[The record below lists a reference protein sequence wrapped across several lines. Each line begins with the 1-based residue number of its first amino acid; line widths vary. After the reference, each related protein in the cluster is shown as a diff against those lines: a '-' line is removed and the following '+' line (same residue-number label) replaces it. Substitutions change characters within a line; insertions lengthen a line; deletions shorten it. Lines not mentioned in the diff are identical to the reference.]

1 MVAGRDTGAQPV
13 AGSAVQLN
21 SRAVD
26 LSGKRILLTGGA
38 GGLGV
43 PMAAALARLG
53 ADLLLTALE
62 EGPLK
67 LAVQQCAGSGKFETV
82 AADMRDPA
90 AVDQIVSAANDRLG
104 GVDVLINNAGLGPGA
119 IRPDFWNDKIR
130 FWERNINYQH
140 FTQVNF
146 LAPARLS
153 AMLVPEMIAA
163 GWGRI
168 INVTTSLPTMFGR
181 GCSPYGPTKAALEA
195 LTGVQAADLAGT
207 GVCANVLIPGGPTD
221 TPMVPAEA
229 ARDRKQLI
237 DPKVMAPVICWLASA
252 QSDGVTGRRFLAA
265 NWSAALAAEVA
276 AERASEPVGWARNS

>member
-1 MVAGRDTGAQPV
+1 MQHAAG
-13 AGSAVQLN
+13 
-21 SRAVD
+21 D
-26 LSGKRILLTGGA
+26 LSGKRVLLTGAA

-53 ADLLLTALE
+53 ADLMLTALE
-62 EGPLK
+62 EEALK
-67 LAVQQCAGSGKFETV
+67 LAVRQCAGSGKVETV
-82 AADMRDPA
+82 AADMTDPN

-104 GVDVLINNAGLGPGA
+104 GVDVLINNAGLGPGT

-140 FTQVNF
+140 FAQVNF
-146 LAPARLS
+146 LAPARLA

-207 GVCANVLIPGGPTD
+207 GVCANVLIPGGATD

-237 DPKVMAPVICWLASA
+237 DPKVMAPVICWLAST

-265 NWSAALAAEVA
+265 KWNAMLAEEHAAEQ
-276 AERASEPVGWARNS
+276 ASAPIGWAA

>member
-1 MVAGRDTGAQPV
+1 VH
-13 AGSAVQLN
+13 QLKN
-21 SRAVD
+21 SAVD
-26 LSGKRILLTGGA
+26 LSGKRVLLTGGA

-53 ADLLLTALE
+53 ADVMLTALE
-62 EGPLK
+62 EDALR

-82 AADMRDPA
+82 AADMREA
-90 AVDQIVSAANDRLG
+90 HAVDQIVSAANDRLG

-146 LAPARLS
+146 LAPARLA

-207 GVCANVLIPGGPTD
+207 GVCANVLIPGGPAD

-229 ARDRKQLI
+229 ARDRKLLDRNI
-237 DPKVMAPVICWLASA
+237 MAPVVCWLAST

-265 NWSAALAAEVA
+265 KWNSALAAEVA
-276 AERASEPVGWARNS
+276 AEQASEPVGWAG

>member
-1 MVAGRDTGAQPV
+1 MQDAA
-13 AGSAVQLN
+13 S
-21 SRAVD
+21 D
-26 LSGKRILLTGGA
+26 LFGKRVLLTGGA

-43 PMAAALARLG
+43 PMAAALARRG

-62 EGPLK
+62 GEALK
-67 LAVQQCAGSGKFETV
+67 RAIQQCAGPGKLETI
-82 AADMRDPA
+82 AADMRDPH
-90 AVDQIVSAANDRLG
+90 AVEKIVSAAKERLG

-130 FWERNINYQH
+130 FWEPNIDYQH
-140 FTQVNF
+140 FAQVNF
-146 LAPARLS
+146 LAPARLA

-163 GWGRI
+163 RWGRI

-207 GVCANVLIPGGPTD
+207 GVSANVLIPGGPTD

-237 DPKVMAPVICWLASA
+237 EPTVMAPVICWLTST
-252 QSDGVTGRRFLAA
+252 QSDGITGRRFLAA
-265 NWSAALAAEVA
+265 KWNPALAERVA
-276 AERASEPVGWARNS
+276 AEQASEPVGGAR

>member
-1 MVAGRDTGAQPV
+1 MARAD
-13 AGSAVQLN
+13 QLK
-21 SRAVD
+21 STAID
-26 LSGKRILLTGGA
+26 LSGKRILITGGA

-62 EGPLK
+62 EEALER
-67 LAVQQCAGSGKFETV
+67 AVQQCAGSGKLATV
-82 AADMRDPA
+82 AADMRDPH

-104 GVDVLINNAGLGPGA
+104 GIDVLINNAGLGPGA
-119 IRPDFWNDKIR
+119 IRADFWNNKIR
-130 FWERNINYQH
+130 FWEPSIDYRH
-140 FTQVNF
+140 FAQVNF
-146 LAPARLS
+146 LTPARLA
-153 AMLVPEMIAA
+153 AMLVPGMIAA

-168 INVTTSLPTMFGR
+168 INVTTSLATMFGR

-221 TPMVPAEA
+221 TPMVPVEA
-229 ARDRKQLI
+229 ASDRKLLI
-237 DPKVMAPVICWLASA
+237 NPNVMGPVICWLAST

-265 NWSAALAAEVA
+265 KWDPMLAGEVA
-276 AERASEPVGWARNS
+276 AQQASEPVGWAR

>member
-1 MVAGRDTGAQPV
+1 M
-13 AGSAVQLN
+13 
-21 SRAVD
+21 
-26 LSGKRILLTGGA
+26 
-38 GGLGV
+38 

-53 ADLLLTALE
+53 ADLMLTALE
-62 EGPLK
+62 EEALK

-82 AADMRDPA
+82 AADMREPH
-90 AVDQIVSAANDRLG
+90 AVDHIVSAANDRLG

-119 IRPDFWNDKIR
+119 IRRDFWNDKIR

-146 LAPARLS
+146 LAPARLA
-153 AMLVPEMIAA
+153 AMLVPDMIASR
-163 GWGRI
+163 WGRI

-207 GVCANVLIPGGPTD
+207 GVCANVLIPGGPAD

-229 ARDRKQLI
+229 ARDRKLLDRNI
-237 DPKVMAPVICWLASA
+237 MAPVVCWLAST

-265 NWSAALAAEVA
+265 KWDSALAEEVA
-276 AERASEPVGWARNS
+276 AERASEPVGWAG

>member
-1 MVAGRDTGAQPV
+1 LKNT
-13 AGSAVQLN
+13 
-21 SRAVD
+21 AVD

-43 PMAAALARLG
+43 PMAAALSRLG
-53 ADLLLTALE
+53 ADLMLTALE
-62 EGPLK
+62 EEALE
-67 LAVQQCAGSGKFETV
+67 LAVRHCAGSGKVETV
-82 AADMRDPA
+82 AADMRDPH
-90 AVDQIVSAANDRLG
+90 AVDHIVSAANDRLG

-140 FTQVNF
+140 FAQVNF
-146 LAPARLS
+146 LAPARL
-153 AMLVPEMIAA
+153 AAILVPEMIAA

-237 DPKVMAPVICWLASA
+237 DPKVMAPVICWLAST

-265 NWSAALAAEVA
+265 KWNDTLAGEVA
-276 AERASEPVGWARNS
+276 AEQASASIGWAG

>member
-1 MVAGRDTGAQPV
+1 M
-13 AGSAVQLN
+13 
-21 SRAVD
+21 
-26 LSGKRILLTGGA
+26 
-38 GGLGV
+38 
-43 PMAAALARLG
+43 
-53 ADLLLTALE
+53 LTALE
-62 EGPLK
+62 EEALK
-67 LAVQQCAGSGKFETV
+67 LAVEQCTGSGKFETV
-82 AADMRDPA
+82 AADMRDPH

-104 GVDVLINNAGLGPGA
+104 GVDILINNAGLGPGA

-130 FWERNINYQH
+130 FWERNIDYRY

-146 LAPARLS
+146 LAPARLA

-207 GVCANVLIPGGPTD
+207 GVCANVLIPGGPAD

-229 ARDRKQLI
+229 ARDRKLLDRNI
-237 DPKVMAPVICWLASA
+237 MAPVVCWLAST

-265 NWSAALAAEVA
+265 KWNAALAEELA
-276 AERASEPVGWARNS
+276 AEQASEPVGWARAV